1 MNSNRPPTQENN
13 TQIEKSKKNVL
24 PLFVKLDSE
33 ILASN
38 TATIAAYVN
47 DVAYVYYI
55 LIPDGAKTPTEI
67 EIVKQTYP
75 SPIRKGIQRTQPRF
89 PNGTHTLSVPCM
101 NVSFTHLEP

>member
-1 MNSNRPPTQENN
+1 MNSNKPPASENT

-38 TATIAAYVN
+38 TAKIAAYVN
-47 DVAYVYYI
+47 DVSYVYYI
-55 LIPDGAKTPTEI
+55 LIQDGVLPPTEI

-75 SPIRKGIQRTQPRF
+75 SPIRKGVQRTQPRF
-89 PNGTHTLSVPCM
+89 SNGTTTLSVPCM
-101 NVSFTHLEP
+101 NVSFDNLEP